1 MHFPDLRVL
10 LKNLWFTVPSVVSL
24 IGFMMELPS
33 PLLNCMKG
41 VCTIYLY
48 NSRTAGE
55 DDAMSKS
62 DGQHAKG
69 HEGHVMRTRSE
80 LSLFLALNMSYDMTM
95 TFTQSCR
102 HRQSHLWFTC
112 IRLPPPGRL
121 SIQSIDCTFCVLCE
135 WIMLNNN

>member
-1 MHFPDLRVL
+1 MVS
-10 LKNLWFTVPSVVSL
+10 SVVSL

-33 PLLNCMKG
+33 LLLNCVKG
-41 VCTIYLY
+41 VHTSYIY
-48 NSRTAGE
+48 NKRTAGE

-69 HEGHVMRTRSE
+69 HEGHVMRTWSE
-80 LSLFLALNMSYDMTM
+80 LSPFLALNMSYDKTM

-102 HRQSHLWFTC
+102 HKQGHLWFTC

-121 SIQSIDCTFCVLCE
+121 SIESTDLKFSVLCE
-135 WIMLNNN
+135 FKSIIPKYIQRVI